1 MVIVWVTA
9 KRAEGLP
16 GPDNAGPRACR
27 ACSASLRP
35 ATTTF
40 SNSERWPGEVH
51 AFMGENGAGKST
63 LMKIFAGAYQPDS
76 GEIILDGNV
85 VHFRSPHEARLA
97 GIGIIYQE
105 LTVAPNLTVS
115 GNVFLGSELKRFG
128 FMTDTAEMDRKTQ
141 EVLNRLG
148 ARFNATQR
156 AAHLAVAEQ
165 QQVEIARALFYK
177 SRILVM
183 DEPTAALSDRE
194 TDRLF
199 EVVRQLRSEGL
210 AIIYISHRMAE
221 VYELADR
228 LSVLRD
234 GEYVGE
240 LKRPEFSADKVIEM
254 MVGRKLEDFYEH
266 TKHSAGEVVLEVKN
280 MSDGDRVKNA
290 SFQLRQ
296 GEVLGL
302 AGLVGA
308 GRTELARLIF
318 GADKRKSGEVY
329 LNGKKLQINKP
340 QDAIRAGMGYVPE
353 DRKLQGVFLQMS
365 CGENITMNILS
376 RCATGGVL
384 NERKLTDR
392 AKIEVKAM
400 RVRTHSLKARSR
412 CLAGRRAGWCADRR
426 DRGLRWVTSVYRD
439 ARYLH
444 GHPRSRLSGGG
455 RDHGNQQQNRL
466 CLDRQR
472 VRGPCALAGHHRPV
486 NDCGECVYSAQ
497 NGFRGAHLCRRR
509 QSHRCPPNRYSRS
522 VRVDFCLWCERTVL
536 WLGRCHERQPLV

>member
-1 MVIVWVTA
+1 
-9 KRAEGLP
+9 
-16 GPDNAGPRACR
+16 
-27 ACSASLRP
+27 
-35 ATTTF
+35 
-40 SNSERWPGEVH
+40 
-51 AFMGENGAGKST
+51 MGENGAGKST
-63 LMKIFAGAYQPDS
+63 LMKILAGAYQPDS
-76 GEIILDGNV
+76 GEILLDGKV
-85 VHFRSPHEARLA
+85 VHFRTPHEARLA

-115 GNVFLGSELKRFG
+115 GNVFLGSELKRLG
-128 FMTDTAEMDRKTQ
+128 FMTDTSEMDRKTQ
-141 EVLNRLG
+141 EVLDRLG
-148 ARFNATQR
+148 ARFKATQR

-177 SRILVM
+177 SRVLVM

-266 TKHSAGEVVLEVKN
+266 TKHTAGDVVLEVKN
-280 MSDGDRVKNA
+280 MSDGNRVKNA
-290 SFQLRQ
+290 NFQLRQ

-329 LNGKKLQINKP
+329 LNGKKLEINKP
-340 QDAIRAGMGYVPE
+340 LDAIRAGMGYVPE

-365 CGENITMNILS
+365 CGENITMNILG
-376 RCATGGVL
+376 RCAAGGVL
-384 NERKLTDR
+384 DEKKLNDR
-392 AKIEVKAM
+392 AKAEVKAM
-400 RVRTHSLKARSR
+400 RVRTHSLKAR
-412 CLAGRRAGWCADRR
+412 AGG
-426 DRGLRWVTSVYRD
+426 
-439 ARYLH
+439 
-444 GHPRSRLSGGG
+444 LSGG
-455 RDHGNQQQNRL
+455 NQQKLLLARWLEINPKVL
-466 CLDRQR
+466 ILDEPTRGVDVGAKAEIYALIQQLLEKGMAVLFISSELLEVVGVCDR
-472 VRGPCALAGHHRPV
+472 VLVMRE
-486 NDCGECVYSAQ
+486 GEITGEVGGQSGIEITQTNIMKFATDVVRSAST
-497 NGFRGAHLCRRR
+497 NG
-509 QSHRCPPNRYSRS
+509 N
-522 VRVDFCLWCERTVL
+522 
-536 WLGRCHERQPLV
+536 

>member
-1 MVIVWVTA
+1 MSIATQAGQSKDQPILEVRQIC
-9 KRAEGLP
+9 KSFP
-16 GPDNAGPRACR
+16 GVRVLKSVN
-27 ACSASLRP
+27 LKI
-35 ATTTF
+35 
-40 SNSERWPGEVH
+40 WPGEVH

-63 LMKIFAGAYQPDS
+63 LMKILAGAYQPDS
-76 GEIILDGNV
+76 GEILIDGKV
-85 VHFRSPHEARLA
+85 VHFRTPHEARLA

-115 GNVFLGSELKRFG
+115 GNVFLGSELKRYG
-128 FMTDTAEMDRKTQ
+128 FVNDTAAMDGKTQ

-148 ARFNATQR
+148 ARFKATQR

-240 LKRPEFSADKVIEM
+240 LERAQFSANKVIEM

-266 TKHSAGEVVLEVKN
+266 KKHSAGEVVLEVKN

-329 LNGKKLQINKP
+329 LNGKKLVINKP

-353 DRKLQGVFLQMS
+353 DRKLQGVFLQMN
-365 CGENITMNILS
+365 CGENITMNILG
-376 RCATGGVL
+376 RCAAGGVL
-384 NERKLTDR
+384 NEKKLVDR
-392 AKIEVKAM
+392 ANIEVKAM
-400 RVRTHSLKARSR
+400 RVRTPSLKAR
-412 CLAGRRAGWCADRR
+412 AGG
-426 DRGLRWVTSVYRD
+426 
-439 ARYLH
+439 
-444 GHPRSRLSGGG
+444 LSGG
-455 RDHGNQQQNRL
+455 NQQKLLLARWLEINPRVL
-466 CLDRQR
+466 ILDEPTRGVDVGAKAEIYVLIQQLLEKGMAVLFISSELPEIVGVCDR
-472 VRGPCALAGHHRPV
+472 VLVMRE
-486 NDCGECVYSAQ
+486 GEITGEVGGATGVEITQTNIMKFATDVVRSAPT
-497 NGFRGAHLCRRR
+497 NG
-509 QSHRCPPNRYSRS
+509 N
-522 VRVDFCLWCERTVL
+522 
-536 WLGRCHERQPLV
+536 

>member
-1 MVIVWVTA
+1 MSIST
-9 KRAEGLP
+9 K
-16 GPDNAGPRACR
+16 AGPS
-27 ACSASLRP
+27 SARP
-35 ATTTF
+35 ILEVRQICKSF
-40 SNSERWPGEVH
+40 PGVRVLKSVNLSIWPGEVH

-63 LMKIFAGAYQPDS
+63 LMKILAGAYQPDS
-76 GEIILDGNV
+76 GEIILDGQP
-85 VHFRSPHEARLA
+85 VHFRTPHEARVA

-115 GNVFLGSELKRFG
+115 GNVFLGSEIRRLG
-128 FMTDTAEMDRKTQ
+128 FLTDTAQMDRKTQ
-141 EVLNRLG
+141 EVLSRLG
-148 ARFNATQR
+148 ARFKATQR

-177 SRILVM
+177 SRVLVM

-199 EVVRQLRSEGL
+199 EVVRQLRSEGM

-240 LKRPEFSADKVIEM
+240 LLRPEFSADKVIEM
-254 MVGRKLEDFYEH
+254 MVGRRLEDFYEH
-266 TKHSAGEVVLEVKN
+266 AKHTAGRVVMEVKN
-280 MSDGDRVKNA
+280 MSDGDRVKGA

-329 LNGKKLQINKP
+329 LDGKKLQINQP
-340 QDAIRAGMGYVPE
+340 IDAIRAGIGYVPE

-365 CGENITMNILS
+365 SGENITMNILG
-376 RCATGGVL
+376 RCAAAGVL
-384 NERKLTDR
+384 DFKKLTER
-392 AKIEVKAM
+392 ANAEVKAM
-400 RVRTHSLKARSR
+400 RVRTASLKQ
-412 CLAGRRAGWCADRR
+412 RAG
-426 DRGLRWVTSVYRD
+426 G
-439 ARYLH
+439 
-444 GHPRSRLSGGG
+444 LSGG
-455 RDHGNQQQNRL
+455 NQQKLLLARWLEINPRVLILDEPTRGVDVGAKAEIYRL
-466 CLDRQR
+466 LRDAADSGIAILVSSSENPELLTLCDRI
-472 VRGPCALAGHHRPV
+472 VV
-486 NDCGECVYSAQ
+486 M
-497 NGFRGAHLCRRR
+497 FRGRVAATLTRDVATEAMIAHFAGGH
-509 QSHRCPPNRYSRS
+509 Q
-522 VRVDFCLWCERTVL
+522 
-536 WLGRCHERQPLV
+536 